1 MGIFIHTKIKLLEKG
16 SGTPLSGNTVSVK
29 LYDKDPLSD
38 DFLGEANP
46 DEEGNV
52 LIKFDLD
59 KIKSADTPLEQYPDL
74 YFRVYKDGSQ
84 YFESP
89 LADDMDTEQEGDF
102 SFSEGKII
110 DFGTYLI

>member
-16 SGTPLSGNTVSVK
+16 SGAPLTGDTVSVK

-38 DFLGEANP
+38 DFLGEAKP
-46 DEEGNV
+46 DETGEV
-52 LIKFDLD
+52 IIKFDLD

-74 YFRVYKDGSQ
+74 YFKVYKNGHP

-89 LADDMDTEQEGDF
+89 LADDMDTEQEGEF
-102 SFSEGKII
+102 NFTEGKII
-110 DFGTYLI
+110 DLGTYLI

>member
-1 MGIFIHTKIKLLEKG
+1 MSIFIHTKIKLLEKG
-16 SGTPLSGNTVSVK
+16 SGAPLTGDTFLVK

-38 DFLGEANP
+38 DFLGEAKP
-46 DEEGNV
+46 DKTGEV

-74 YFRVYKDGSQ
+74 YFKVYKNGAD

-89 LADDMDTEQEGDF
+89 LADDLDTEQEGDF
-102 SFSEGKII
+102 NFSEGKII
-110 DFGTYLI
+110 DLGTYLI